1 MNDTEMKYKI
11 VEFGS
16 LSQEERQTRAEE
28 IAKITQEEPKM
39 LSLSPQEVLDKEYL
53 AFLVEKATDKVVSLV
68 AISEPI
74 LNSQGRA
81 IGEIGTMYTV
91 PDHRGQGLAH
101 ILREHA
107 ENWARES
114 EDYDGL
120 CAFLCEESI
129 RIFAEAGYS
138 SKNATKVLPD
148 NYFELCLDHCYL
160 HEGAEECSQWRRYPA
175 GQGGDRRDI
184 EQPWVRAARG
194 KSCGTRPGRT
204 KACHGGTTACGGPP
218 GRACGRKTPDT
229 PAKARRRNPGTK
241 AGTPA
246 GGKPSGGKGGKA
258 LAPRAAA

>member
-28 IAKITQEEPKM
+28 ISRITQEEPKM

-74 LNSQGRA
+74 LNSEGRA

-160 HEGAEECSQWRRYPA
+160 HEGAEDETSDLTEKVKISQARIRKIERYEAWLDYYESKDDEVSKKCLEILKDSSKRAHLCCSVPVYLFLW
-175 GQGGDRRDI
+175 
-184 EQPWVRAARG
+184 
-194 KSCGTRPGRT
+194 
-204 KACHGGTTACGGPP
+204 
-218 GRACGRKTPDT
+218 
-229 PAKARRRNPGTK
+229 
-241 AGTPA
+241 
-246 GGKPSGGKGGKA
+246 
-258 LAPRAAA
+258 